1 MTKEGNAEKRARFL
15 RLAQNRTNKVLKS
28 ITTLSH
34 CSNRSLYDYRDEE
47 VDKIF
52 DVIEKSLF
60 ESKIKFKKE
69 KLIDFKL

>member
-28 ITTLSH
+28 INTLSH
-34 CSNRSLYDYRDEE
+34 CSNKSLYDYRDEE

-52 DVIEKSLF
+52 NVIEKALF
-60 ESKIKFKKE
+60 ESKIKYKKE
-69 KLIDFKL
+69 KSVEFKL